1 MFGVQNYGG
10 WRLGRNKWL
19 SAHPVRWL
27 SQGLSNSEIVVM
39 KKLMRIIMMTLS
51 MIMASGL
58 VSSEAQACPG
68 CKNANETDSL
78 RPRAY
83 MYSILFMLG
92 MPATVFTGFGIAFYR
107 MSRRAMQEQQEQLAQ
122 LNSEASE

>member
-1 MFGVQNYGG
+1 
-10 WRLGRNKWL
+10 
-19 SAHPVRWL
+19 
-27 SQGLSNSEIVVM
+27 M
-39 KKLMRIIMMTLS
+39 KKLIRIALMTLAVT
-51 MIMASGL
+51 MGSG
-58 VSSEAQACPG
+58 VMSSESQACPG

-107 MSRRAMQEQQEQLAQ
+107 MSRRSMLEQQEQLARF
-122 LNSEASE
+122 NAEVSE

>member
-1 MFGVQNYGG
+1 
-10 WRLGRNKWL
+10 
-19 SAHPVRWL
+19 
-27 SQGLSNSEIVVM
+27 M
-39 KKLMRIIMMTLS
+39 KKLMRIVMMTVA
-51 MIMASGL
+51 MISASGL
-58 VSSEAQACPG
+58 VSSEAEACPG

-107 MSRRAMQEQQEQLAQ
+107 MSRRSMLEQQEQLARF
-122 LNSEASE
+122 NAEVSE

>member
-1 MFGVQNYGG
+1 
-10 WRLGRNKWL
+10 
-19 SAHPVRWL
+19 
-27 SQGLSNSEIVVM
+27 M
-39 KKLMRIIMMTLS
+39 KKLMRIVMMTLAMLS
-51 MIMASGL
+51 ASGL
-58 VSSEAQACPG
+58 VSSEAEACPG

-107 MSRRAMQEQQEQLAQ
+107 MSRRSMLEQQEQLARF
-122 LNSEASE
+122 NAEVSE

>member
-1 MFGVQNYGG
+1 
-10 WRLGRNKWL
+10 
-19 SAHPVRWL
+19 
-27 SQGLSNSEIVVM
+27 M
-39 KKLMRIIMMTLS
+39 KKLIRIALMTLAVT
-51 MIMASGL
+51 MASG
-58 VSSEAQACPG
+58 VMSSESQACPG

-107 MSRRAMQEQQEQLAQ
+107 MSRRSMLEQQEQLARF
-122 LNSEASE
+122 NAEVSE

>member
-1 MFGVQNYGG
+1 M
-10 WRLGRNKWL
+10 
-19 SAHPVRWL
+19 
-27 SQGLSNSEIVVM
+27 SEIAVV
-39 KKLMRIIMMTLS
+39 KKLIRIVMMTVA
-51 MIMASGL
+51 MISASGL
-58 VSSEAQACPG
+58 VSSEAEACPG

-107 MSRRAMQEQQEQLAQ
+107 MSRRSMLEQQEQLARF
-122 LNSEASE
+122 NAEVSE

>member
-1 MFGVQNYGG
+1 MIL
-10 WRLGRNKWL
+10 RSKLL
-19 SAHPVRWL
+19 SSESSEVAAAVRIARSSL
-27 SQGLSNSEIVVM
+27 SMLEFAVM
-39 KKLMRIIMMTLS
+39 KKLTRIALMSLAVIAANGFL
-51 MIMASGL
+51 
-58 VSSEAQACPG
+58 SSEAQACPG

-107 MSRRAMQEQQEQLAQ
+107 MSRRAMLEQQEQLAK
-122 LNSEASE
+122 LNPEVAE

>member
-1 MFGVQNYGG
+1 M
-10 WRLGRNKWL
+10 L
-19 SAHPVRWL
+19 
-27 SQGLSNSEIVVM
+27 EIAVM
-39 KKLMRIIMMTLS
+39 KKLMRIVMMTVA
-51 MIMASGL
+51 MITASGL

-107 MSRRAMQEQQEQLAQ
+107 MSRRSMQEQLAQ
-122 LNSEASE
+122 MNSEAAEQTSAE

>member
-1 MFGVQNYGG
+1 MIL
-10 WRLGRNKWL
+10 RLSLL
-19 SAHPVRWL
+19 SSESSKEAAAEQIACSSL
-27 SQGLSNSEIVVM
+27 SMSEFAVM
-39 KKLMRIIMMTLS
+39 KKLTRIALMTLAVLA
-51 MIMASGL
+51 ASGFP
-58 VSSEAQACPG
+58 SSEAQACPG

-107 MSRRAMQEQQEQLAQ
+107 MSRRAMLEQQEQLAK
-122 LNSEASE
+122 LNSEVSE

>member
-1 MFGVQNYGG
+1 
-10 WRLGRNKWL
+10 
-19 SAHPVRWL
+19 
-27 SQGLSNSEIVVM
+27 M
-39 KKLMRIIMMTLS
+39 KKLMRIVMMTLAMLS
-51 MIMASGL
+51 ASGL
-58 VSSEAQACPG
+58 VSSEVQACPG

-107 MSRRAMQEQQEQLAQ
+107 MSRRSMLEQQEQLARF
-122 LNSEASE
+122 NAEVSE

>member
-1 MFGVQNYGG
+1 
-10 WRLGRNKWL
+10 
-19 SAHPVRWL
+19 
-27 SQGLSNSEIVVM
+27 
-39 KKLMRIIMMTLS
+39 MRIVMMTVA
-51 MIMASGL
+51 MISASGL
-58 VSSEAQACPG
+58 VSSEAEACPG

-107 MSRRAMQEQQEQLAQ
+107 MSRRSMLEQQEQLARF
-122 LNSEASE
+122 NAEVSE

>member
-1 MFGVQNYGG
+1 
-10 WRLGRNKWL
+10 
-19 SAHPVRWL
+19 
-27 SQGLSNSEIVVM
+27 
-39 KKLMRIIMMTLS
+39 MMTVA
-51 MIMASGL
+51 MISASGL
-58 VSSEAQACPG
+58 VSSEAEACPG

-107 MSRRAMQEQQEQLAQ
+107 MSRRSMLEQQEQLARF
-122 LNSEASE
+122 NAEVSE

>member
-1 MFGVQNYGG
+1 M
-10 WRLGRNKWL
+10 
-19 SAHPVRWL
+19 
-27 SQGLSNSEIVVM
+27 SEIAVM
-39 KKLMRIIMMTLS
+39 KKLIRIVMMTVA
-51 MIMASGL
+51 MISASGL
-58 VSSEAQACPG
+58 VSSEAEACPG

-107 MSRRAMQEQQEQLAQ
+107 MSRRSMLEQQEQLARF
-122 LNSEASE
+122 NAEVSE

>member
-1 MFGVQNYGG
+1 
-10 WRLGRNKWL
+10 
-19 SAHPVRWL
+19 
-27 SQGLSNSEIVVM
+27 M
-39 KKLMRIIMMTLS
+39 KKLIRIVMMTVA
-51 MIMASGL
+51 MISASGL
-58 VSSEAQACPG
+58 VSSEAEACPG

-107 MSRRAMQEQQEQLAQ
+107 MSRRSMLEQQEQLARF
-122 LNSEASE
+122 NAEVSE

>member
-1 MFGVQNYGG
+1 
-10 WRLGRNKWL
+10 
-19 SAHPVRWL
+19 
-27 SQGLSNSEIVVM
+27 M
-39 KKLMRIIMMTLS
+39 KKLMRIVMMTVA
-51 MIMASGL
+51 MITASGL

-107 MSRRAMQEQQEQLAQ
+107 MSRRSMLEQQEQLARF
-122 LNSEASE
+122 NAEVSE

>member
-1 MFGVQNYGG
+1 M
-10 WRLGRNKWL
+10 
-19 SAHPVRWL
+19 
-27 SQGLSNSEIVVM
+27 SEIAVM
-39 KKLMRIIMMTLS
+39 KKLIRIVMMTVA
-51 MIMASGL
+51 MISASGL
-58 VSSEAQACPG
+58 VSSDAEACPG

-107 MSRRAMQEQQEQLAQ
+107 MSRRSMLEQQEQLARF
-122 LNSEASE
+122 NAEVSE

>member
-1 MFGVQNYGG
+1 M
-10 WRLGRNKWL
+10 L
-19 SAHPVRWL
+19 
-27 SQGLSNSEIVVM
+27 EIAVM
-39 KKLMRIIMMTLS
+39 KKLIRIALMTLAVT
-51 MIMASGL
+51 MASG
-58 VSSEAQACPG
+58 VMSSELQACPG

-107 MSRRAMQEQQEQLAQ
+107 MSRRSMLEQQEQLARF
-122 LNSEASE
+122 NAEVSE